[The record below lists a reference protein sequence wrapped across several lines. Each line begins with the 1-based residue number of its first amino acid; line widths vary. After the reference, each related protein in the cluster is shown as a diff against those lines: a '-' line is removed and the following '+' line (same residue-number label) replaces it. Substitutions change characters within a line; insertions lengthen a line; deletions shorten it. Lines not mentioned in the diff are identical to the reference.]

1 MKSRALTSLNNT
13 GYLIIVLLLGVM
25 SIQIDTSLLL
35 SDQWQLLRQPD
46 MANDFEEIFFLQAQL
61 PRLVMTLLVG
71 GVLGL
76 TGSLMQ
82 QLTQNNLTSP
92 LTLGTSSGAWL
103 ALVILNIWFVDLI
116 ADYSALTAMAGALF
130 AFALIITLTGG
141 AHITGLPMV
150 VSGMVINILLGSI
163 ASALIILNAQF
174 AQNIFSWGAGNL
186 VQYNWD
192 WVHWLLPRIS
202 VAPLLLLIAPRI
214 LTVLNLGQTGAAA
227 RGLAV
232 MPTFLLLMTL
242 AIWLV
247 SVSITAVGIISFIG
261 LLAPNIARAIGAAR
275 TG

>member
-1 MKSRALTSLNNT
+1 
-13 GYLIIVLLLGVM
+13 
-25 SIQIDTSLLL
+25 
-35 SDQWQLLRQPD
+35 
-46 MANDFEEIFFLQAQL
+46 
-61 PRLVMTLLVG
+61 
-71 GVLGL
+71 
-76 TGSLMQ
+76 
-82 QLTQNNLTSP
+82 
-92 LTLGTSSGAWL
+92 
-103 ALVILNIWFVDLI
+103 
-116 ADYSALTAMAGALF
+116 MAGALF

-214 LTVLNLGQTGAAA
+214 LTVLKLGQTGAAA